1 MFLGGARTEAP
12 ERYFT
17 WVGAGLTH
25 EALNFLEKLERVKH
39 SSLFSIFVNYVC
51 KKFYKYGPAKRV
63 NNGCKM
69 IYKICPARS
78 LFVYQLT
85 EPD

>member
-1 MFLGGARTEAP
+1 MFLGEERTEAP

-25 EALNFLEKLERVKH
+25 EALNFVGKLEREIH
-39 SSLFSIFVNYVC
+39 SSLFSTLVNYVC
-51 KKFYKYGPAKRV
+51 KKFYRFGPTKRV

-69 IYKICPARS
+69 FYKICPARS